1 MHRPA
6 VAADVKRG
14 VIDERAQFSER
25 ELAAREHLFPDFGGK
40 PFARITNH
48 LRCGVSFGRT

>member
-25 ELAAREHLFPDFGGK
+25 ELAAREHLFADFWGK